1 MCVTVLVADNCKQRV
16 WCMVCWASPFVALA
30 RHNIQPLMVYALCVC
45 SHTSPY
51 RVQAL
56 LSHHHQCGRLLPQGR
71 LQKSAPSSTL
81 TDPIAKCVDVLRSSY
96 RVLAAKSVS
105 ASWSPVRRPDAE
117 LADVPFFGKQLCAVC
132 SSARNKQA
140 PVQCLPN
147 FNFSSPM
154 T

>member
-1 MCVTVLVADNCKQRV
+1 
-16 WCMVCWASPFVALA
+16 MVCWASPFVALA

-71 LQKSAPSSTL
+71 LQKSAPSSTV
-81 TDPIAKCVDVLRSSY
+81 TDAVAKCVDVLRSSY

-117 LADVPFFGKQLCAVC
+117 LADVPFWASSCVPFAAVQGL
-132 SSARNKQA
+132 SKHQFSAVFAGLRF
-140 PVQCLPN
+140 L
-147 FNFSSPM
+147 
-154 T
+154 